1 MKAYSQIIGLS
12 SLIIGCSLNVVL
24 FTSLINSMIAVILL
38 AVMGV
43 ALAPFSLSLKP
54 EKKWIGIAGLVLNLI
69 PLAYM
74 AILFVGL
81 G

>member
-43 ALAPFSLSLKP
+43 VLAAFSLSLKP
-54 EKKWIGIAGLVLNLI
+54 EKNGLELPDLS
-69 PLAYM
+69 
-74 AILFVGL
+74 
-81 G
+81 

>member
-12 SLIIGCSLNVVL
+12 SLIIGCSLNV
-24 FTSLINSMIAVILL
+24 
-38 AVMGV
+38 MGV
-43 ALAPFSLSLKP
+43 AIAAFSLSLKP

>member
-43 ALAPFSLSLKP
+43 ALAAFSLSLKP
-54 EKKWIGIAGLVLNLI
+54 
-69 PLAYM
+69 
-74 AILFVGL
+74 
-81 G
+81 

>member
-43 ALAPFSLSLKP
+43 ALAAFSLSLKP
-54 EKKWIGIAGLVLNLI
+54 EKNGLELPDLS
-69 PLAYM
+69 
-74 AILFVGL
+74 
-81 G
+81 